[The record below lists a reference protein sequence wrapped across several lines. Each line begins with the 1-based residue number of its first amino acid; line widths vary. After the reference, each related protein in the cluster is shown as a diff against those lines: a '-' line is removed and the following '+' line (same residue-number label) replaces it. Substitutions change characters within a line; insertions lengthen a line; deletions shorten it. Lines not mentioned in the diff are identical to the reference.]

1 MAKLLSLRNLKV
13 NFDKKSL
20 NIKLHYISTK
30 IIDLIDLIPKDAI
43 DMINKQKE
51 LPITNENDIESSQ
64 YFSD

>member
-1 MAKLLSLRNLKV
+1 M